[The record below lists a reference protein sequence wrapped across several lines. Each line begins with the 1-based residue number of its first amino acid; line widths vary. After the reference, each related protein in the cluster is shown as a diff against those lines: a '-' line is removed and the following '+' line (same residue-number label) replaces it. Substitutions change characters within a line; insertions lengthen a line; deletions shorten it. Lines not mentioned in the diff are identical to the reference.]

1 MTTYRSIKLDVSF
14 GLYLKLDVSK
24 MSAAH
29 SSTNFAGWLAVT
41 SPSAC
46 FDQDDR
52 GFKVTIH
59 DAKPSPTENDS
70 I

>member
-1 MTTYRSIKLDVSF
+1 
-14 GLYLKLDVSK
+14 
-24 MSAAH
+24 
-29 SSTNFAGWLAVT
+29 VT